1 MNVEIFAFFV
11 LIEIIVLMAW
21 RQIHMRN
28 KNTKSNAENEF
39 LKQENEYFRISY
51 ADMEKQWM
59 RLRRMRHD
67 MANAYILEMSYLENK
82 QYDILMEYYR
92 DRVSELKKKEEIIH
106 TGNIALDSIL
116 NYKLESAKRL
126 QIQVEKTL
134 EIADEIVIGDFDLNI
149 LIGNLF
155 DNAMEAVEELSR
167 EKRRIQLIV
176 KTDKTAFLFGI
187 KNPYEGK
194 RSKNKAGDFLTG
206 KTDKI
211 YHGLGLREVKR
222 IVKKYKGKL
231 LIEEKEKEFDIKI
244 FVYMN

>member
-11 LIEIIVLMAW
+11 LIEIIVLTAW
-21 RQIHMRN
+21 RQVHMRN
-28 KNTKSNAENEF
+28 KYTKSNAENE
-39 LKQENEYFRISY
+39 LLRQENEHFRISY
-51 ADMEKQWM
+51 DDMEKQWM

-92 DRVSELKKKEEIIH
+92 DRIGEIKKQEGRIH
-106 TGNIALDSIL
+106 TGNIAVDSIL
-116 NYKLESAKRL
+116 NYKLEIAKRL
-126 QIQVEKTL
+126 QIRVEETI
-134 EIADEIVIGDFDLNI
+134 EIADKIMIGDFDLNI
-149 LIGNLF
+149 LIGNLL
-155 DNAMEAVEELSR
+155 DNAIEAVKELNS
-167 EKRRIQLIV
+167 EKRQIQLIV

-194 RSKNKAGDFLTG
+194 RSKNEAGDFLTG

-211 YHGLGLREVKR
+211 YHGLGLGEVKR

-231 LIEEKEKEFDIKI
+231 LIEEKEKELDIKI